1 MPEHI
6 LCDEV
11 RQVTSDGVTGLV
23 TIRVTATIPPPVLL
37 HSLGAALA
45 DVVRDQ
51 CYPPQQGSSGD

>member
-11 RQVTSDGVTGLV
+11 HQVTSDGVAGSI
-23 TIRVTATIPPPVLL
+23 TIRVTSTIPPPVLRPA
-37 HSLGAALA
+37 LGAALA

-51 CYPPQQGSSGD
+51 CYPPPDGDS